1 MHKTMTPQTNQP
13 PLILSRED
21 RDRLLDL
28 AAASID
34 RIPDVAQRLLE
45 EADRAAVAPADALP
59 DDVVAMGCFVEFR
72 DESSGELRQVQLV
85 YPAEANIS
93 EGRVSVL
100 TLIGAALIGL
110 RVGQS
115 ISWPTRRGEER
126 RLTVLR
132 VARAALRAAP

>member
-1 MHKTMTPQTNQP
+1 
-13 PLILSRED
+13 
-21 RDRLLDL
+21 
-28 AAASID
+28 
-34 RIPDVAQRLLE
+34 
-45 EADRAAVAPADALP
+45 
-59 DDVVAMGCFVEFR
+59 
-72 DESSGELRQVQLV
+72 VQLV